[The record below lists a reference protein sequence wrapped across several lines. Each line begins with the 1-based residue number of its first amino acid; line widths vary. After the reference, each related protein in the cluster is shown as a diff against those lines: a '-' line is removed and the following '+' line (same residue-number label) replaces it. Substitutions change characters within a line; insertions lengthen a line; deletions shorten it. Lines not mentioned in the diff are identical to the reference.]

1 MENILLRSDQKEI
14 AILTL
19 NSPKNLNALSEA
31 MLDALKTNLEEIQR
45 SKKIK
50 AVIIRAAGKAF
61 CPGHDLREMQA
72 KRDLENDGGRAYFED
87 LLSRCTHVMKL
98 IRELPQPV
106 IAEIQGVA
114 AAAGCQLV
122 ATCDIAVA
130 SEEASF
136 GVNGVNIGLFCST
149 PMVAVSRNVSRKKI
163 MEMLL
168 TGEKLSANEAVQFG
182 LINKCVPLERLH
194 VDTLNLAKLIASKPT
209 STVKI
214 GKEAFY
220 KQVEMS
226 LDDAYNYT
234 SEVMAINMMEIDA
247 HEGISAFLDKR
258 TPFWNEK

>member
-31 MLDALKTNLEEIQR
+31 MLDALKTNLEEIQQ

-50 AVIIRAAGKAF
+50 AVIIRAAGK
-61 CPGHDLREMQA
+61 
-72 KRDLENDGGRAYFED
+72 AYFED

-149 PMVAVSRNVSRKKI
+149 PMVALSRNITRKKAF
-163 MEMLL
+163 EMLT
-168 TGEKLSANEAVQFG
+168 TGDFLDPFQAEELG
-182 LINKCVPLERLH
+182 LINKVALSKDLSTCSLDIAE
-194 VDTLNLAKLIASKPT
+194 KIASKL
-209 STVKI
+209 SLAVKI
-214 GKEAFY
+214 GKKAFY
-220 KQVEMS
+220 KQVEMEI
-226 LDDAYNYT
+226 DDAYSYA
-234 SEVMAINMMEIDA
+234 SKVMVENILYKDTNKGMDN
-247 HEGISAFLDKR
+247 FLNK
-258 TPFWNEK
+258 KK